1 MENITLPTQLI
12 NVILQYLST
21 RPYNEVAQLIAE
33 IQKQATPPTAPVE
46 PQQ

>member
-1 MENITLPTQLI
+1 MENITLQTQLV

-33 IQKQATPPTAPVE
+33 IQKQATPPTASVE

>member
-1 MENITLPTQLI
+1 MEKVTLQTQLGT
-12 NVILQYLST
+12 VILQYLST

-33 IQKQATPPTAPVE
+33 IQKQATPPTASVE